1 MILFGWRL
9 KVYTETRSLDE
20 IQQNFPTAQRI
31 GQYAIY
37 NYNNVICVSFRKE
50 NTFDMMGEDSLILA
64 RLVYTLGVIIYAA
77 INTPVCKLLPEYQRH
92 LLVHRSVHKWYM
104 NHIGIPFTI

>member
-1 MILFGWRL
+1 MSYF
-9 KVYTETRSLDE
+9 
-20 IQQNFPTAQRI
+20 FF
-31 GQYAIY
+31 
-37 NYNNVICVSFRKE
+37 FRKE

-92 LLVHRSVHKWYM
+92 LLLHRSVHKWYM
-104 NHIGIPFTI
+104 NHIGIAFTI